1 MSVRASRST
10 GSSRRASSALRSCGR
25 GEATAGAELSAVSG
39 LSAGGGGPATAR
51 RSVTT
56 RLSAG
61 GGGGGVRLL
70 VLRRA
75 FALEIGRASCRG
87 RVKARGV
94 GGWVEVEVRGQ
105 GDTVESS

>member
-25 GEATAGAELSAVSG
+25 GEGTAGAGRWAVG
-39 LSAGGGGPATAR
+39 GRSAGGGGPATAR
-51 RSVTT
+51 RSGTT

-75 FALEIGRASCRG
+75 FALVRVRLRRGTQVMKAGSGTRTSSTPFGRRS
-87 RVKARGV
+87 VV
-94 GGWVEVEVRGQ
+94 GG
-105 GDTVESS
+105 